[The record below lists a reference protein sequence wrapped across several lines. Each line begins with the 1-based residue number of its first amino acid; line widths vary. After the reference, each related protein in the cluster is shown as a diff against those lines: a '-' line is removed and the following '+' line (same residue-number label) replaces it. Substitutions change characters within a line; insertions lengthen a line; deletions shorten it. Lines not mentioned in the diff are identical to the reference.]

1 MVALKLMTLN
11 TGNSRLLGGL
21 LAIIRI
27 ENPDIVFLQE
37 LTLTSGQLKLFVAK
51 FGYSAEANTNLLD
64 ITELGTGMI
73 WKSHIPVSDVTSVV
87 QSRIQMAKLGPYTL
101 LNIYAP
107 SGSNHRQER
116 RDFFGQDI
124 FNLVRGSSSFPLI
137 AGDFNCVLSAQD
149 TERNFSDKKC
159 PALTDLV
166 RGFNYADAFR
176 IVKPN
181 AVEFTFHRP
190 KCAASRLDRF
200 YVPQYLLPHV
210 QDVHHHASLSDHH
223 YGILELELASLESV
237 SPPPRSKQL
246 YWKLNT
252 NTLQDEDFME
262 NFTDLYNKVK
272 SEMASYEDIAA
283 WWDCVAKPAFK
294 HFCMDVSER
303 LSYIRKNTKMYLFSY
318 LGLVIRKGNW
328 KEVARVRKEI
338 KTMLEKESMGF
349 VVRSRYK
356 ESIESEKASVFHLNR
371 ENKNYK
377 KNSLKSLKINGEVTT
392 DESKIEAEVLKYLG
406 ALLNGHH
413 DRNGED
419 TGQPFVPDYTELP
432 DFLSNLT
439 KLSQESQ
446 DSLIKNLTS
455 DQVKFVIFKK
465 CERNKS
471 PGLDGLPYEF
481 YQVTWE
487 IIGEDFVKVL
497 QCQLDR
503 VRLVESDR
511 HGATRLTSKV
521 DGIPA
526 VSELRPI
533 TLLNCDY
540 KILSKCFVGLL
551 TPVMGEII
559 SSGQLCSVKDKNILF
574 GISNITSSLD
584 YIIAHNIPA
593 YLASFDM
600 FKAYDMTG

>member
-27 ENPDIVFLQE
+27 ENRDILFLQE

-73 WKSHIPVSDVTSVV
+73 WKSLIPVSDVTSVV

-124 FNLVRGSSSFPLI
+124 FNLVRGSSSYPLI

-190 KCAASRLDRF
+190 NCAASRLDRF

-210 QDVHHHASLSDHH
+210 QDVHHHASLADHH
-223 YGILELELASLESV
+223 FGILELELTSLESV
-237 SPPPRSKQL
+237 SAPPRSKQL

-252 NTLQDEDFME
+252 NILHDEDFME
-262 NFTDLYNKVK
+262 NFSDLYNKVK
-272 SEMASYEDIAA
+272 SEMTSYEDIAS

-294 HFCMDVSER
+294 LFCMDVSER

-371 ENKNYK
+371 ENKKYK
-377 KNSLKSLKINGEVTT
+377 KNSSESLKINGEVIN
-392 DESKIEAEVLKYLG
+392 DESKIEAEVLKFFG
-406 ALLNGHH
+406 ALFNGHH

-419 TGQPFVPDYTELP
+419 TGQPFVPDYTDLP
-432 DFLSNLT
+432 DFL
-439 KLSQESQ
+439 
-446 DSLIKNLTS
+446 
-455 DQVKFVIFKK
+455 VI
-465 CERNKS
+465 
-471 PGLDGLPYEF
+471 LP
-481 YQVTWE
+481 
-487 IIGEDFVKVL
+487 
-497 QCQLDR
+497 
-503 VRLVESDR
+503 
-511 HGATRLTSKV
+511 
-521 DGIPA
+521 
-526 VSELRPI
+526 
-533 TLLNCDY
+533 N
-540 KILSKCFVGLL
+540 
-551 TPVMGEII
+551 
-559 SSGQLCSVKDKNILF
+559 
-574 GISNITSSLD
+574 
-584 YIIAHNIPA
+584 
-593 YLASFDM
+593 
-600 FKAYDMTG
+600 